1 MSAASRAGTAVV
13 LLILFLAA
21 LGVMYDIA
29 RQVRGWWRKR
39 QYRADLAQEVKQIL
53 AEDLETDLRNDVQR
67 FRERHNL

>member
-39 QYRADLAQEVKQIL
+39 QYRADLAQEVKQIF
-53 AEDLETDLRNDVQR
+53 AEDIEADLRSDVER
-67 FRERHNL
+67 FRARHNL